1 MQPTISI
8 PHGWDYPRFTFGQ
21 LTTKGVV
28 VGLVYYQKG
37 THLAEEF
44 GEGWRYT
51 ISPNKHSEEVHHY
64 LEDELTLLSSE
75 ELQAQIKAEIDC
87 HQNQI
92 KSLIQQLSICKNCM
106 YSGFERLP

>member
-8 PHGWDYPRFTFGQ
+8 PHGWDYPRFPFGQ

-64 LEDELTLLSSE
+64 LEDEFTLLSPE
-75 ELQAQIKAEIDC
+75 ELQIQIQTEIDSY
-87 HQNQI
+87 QQQI
-92 KSLIQQLSICKNCM
+92 KSLIQQLSIVTGDRNNAQAC
-106 YSGFERLP
+106 